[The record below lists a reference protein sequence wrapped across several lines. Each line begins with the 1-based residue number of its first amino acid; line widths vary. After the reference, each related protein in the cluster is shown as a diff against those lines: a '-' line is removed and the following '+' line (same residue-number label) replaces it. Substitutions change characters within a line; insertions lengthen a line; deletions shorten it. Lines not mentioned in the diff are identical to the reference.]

1 MKSKM
6 FSLNGKDLLK
16 GFVVAVSMAVLTGV
30 YTAIEAGNFA
40 FTWAFFQPVLITG
53 LGGGIA
59 CLIKNLFT
67 NSNDE
72 ILDSEKAQN

>member
-1 MKSKM
+1 MKSKL

-40 FTWAFFQPVLITG
+40 FTWAFFQPILITG
-53 LGGGIA
+53 FGAGIA
-59 CLIKNLFT
+59 YLIKNLFT

-72 ILDSEKAQN
+72 MLTGEKGQN

>member
-16 GFVVAVSMAVLTGV
+16 GFVVAVSMSVLTGV
-30 YTAIEAGNFA
+30 YAAIEGGNFA

-53 LGGGIA
+53 LGAGIA
-59 CLIKNLFT
+59 YLIKNLFT

-72 ILDSEKAQN
+72 ILKSEKGQN

>member
-40 FTWAFFQPVLITG
+40 FSWEFFKPVLITG
-53 LGGGIA
+53 LGAGIA
-59 CLIKNLFT
+59 YLLKNLFT
-67 NSNDE
+67 NSSDE
-72 ILDSEKAQN
+72 MMKGEK